1 MCEKPDL
8 KLYVD
13 VTSNYYEEDI
23 DSETEAWAWAWA
35 KSRCVGDFRASR
47 SRHLEVG
54 KRLANLIFDLYNT
67 DITHRSNQSTFSQ
80 SPSN

>member
-13 VTSNYYEEDI
+13 VTSNYDEGDI
-23 DSETEAWAWAWA
+23 DGETEASAWT
-35 KSRCVGDFRASR
+35 KPGYVGDFRASR

-54 KRLANLIFDLYNT
+54 ERLVNLIFDLYNI

-80 SPSN
+80 SRSN